1 MKYIYKYSIISI
13 CIVVLLIVNMI
24 LILNKDIECFS
35 NNTPY
40 DISFIINLSETSEG
54 RRRWDIIKNM
64 DIFYNKIRFPAIY
77 GKIYDYSEEIKNNII
92 KTEWDYGKW
101 KYNKSR
107 MIPLDKGEIGVA
119 LSHYYLWKKIVDE
132 DINTALILEDD
143 AIRIHEHF
151 EKHVKDTMKILPDD
165 WDILLLGFW
174 LHKGDNKKNEVI
186 KNKIYKV
193 DEFVLLHSY
202 IINKKGAEKLLNRGA
217 IDMPI
222 DSWISAHSDTVNIY
236 RHNILRPNTR
246 YPSSSLIRQQR
257 AEKQIK
263 NTNNW

>member
-1 MKYIYKYSIISI
+1 MIYSILLVILVFILYILNIVLYIYK
-13 CIVVLLIVNMI
+13 N
-24 LILNKDIECFS
+24 NNRECFS
-35 NNTPY
+35 NTSPY
-40 DISFIINLSETSEG
+40 DITFIINLSETQEG
-54 RRRWDIIKNM
+54 RRRWNIIKNM
-64 DIFYNKIRFPAIY
+64 SEFYNKIRFPAIY
-77 GKIYDYSEEIKNNII
+77 GKTYDYSEEIKKDII

-101 KYNKSR
+101 KYNKSK
-107 MIPLDKGEIGVA
+107 MISFDKGEIGVA
-119 LSHYYLWKKIVDE
+119 LSHYYIWKKIVDE
-132 DINTALILEDD
+132 DIDVALILEDD
-143 AIRIHEHF
+143 AINIHTEF

-186 KNKIYKV
+186 KNKLYKV

-222 DSWISAHSDTVNIY
+222 DSWISAHSDTVHIY
-236 RHNILRPNTR
+236 RHNILRSNTLH
-246 YPSSSLIRQQR
+246 PSSNLIRQKR